1 MPGRRPI
8 DAPSYRSL
16 RTPPASVVAVE
27 ELGELPDAFRIIRV
41 LVSGAAGLKPRTK
54 ARSAHHDVQR
64 VLGHIDA
71 DVFVRLGA
79 AYSSLSF

>member
-1 MPGRRPI
+1 
-8 DAPSYRSL
+8 
-16 RTPPASVVAVE
+16 
-27 ELGELPDAFRIIRV
+27 LPDAFRIIRV